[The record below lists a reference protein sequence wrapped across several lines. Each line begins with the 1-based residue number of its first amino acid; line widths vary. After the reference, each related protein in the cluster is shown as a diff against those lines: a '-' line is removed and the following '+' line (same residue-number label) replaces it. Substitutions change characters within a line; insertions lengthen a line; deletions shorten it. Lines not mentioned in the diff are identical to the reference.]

1 MTPLPR
7 NRSTFRLSLSV
18 IVLMLLI
25 AVFGA
30 TTSGASA
37 QDIATDTPT
46 ATDPTAA
53 PIVIIPIIADTTDIA
68 PTATTI
74 ETPTPAAPIVYVSPT
89 PLDGVDSGS
98 FTAIVIAGAGIILGL
113 IGAYAH
119 TQAKTIAALYQSM
132 PPALTG
138 TIGTGLEF
146 AHNRAA
152 ATVSP
157 LDDAALL
164 TLTNALGYTLVRL
177 ENGRLLLNP
186 PAPKPNPPPN
196 P

>member
-7 NRSTFRLSLSV
+7 NRSTFRLSLFV

-30 TTSGASA
+30 TASGASA
-37 QDIATDTPT
+37 QDIATDTPP

-68 PTATTI
+68 PTATII
-74 ETPTPAAPIVYVSPT
+74 ETPTPDATIVYVSPT
-89 PLDGVDSGS
+89 PLDGVDSDS

-113 IGAYAH
+113 IGAFAY
-119 TQAKTIAALYQSM
+119 TQGKTIAALYESM
-132 PPALTG
+132 PTALIG
-138 TIGTGLEF
+138 IIGTGLEF

-164 TLTNALGYTLVRL
+164 YFTDTLGYTLVRRD
-177 ENGRLLLNP
+177 NGRIILDP

>member
-1 MTPLPR
+1 MQR
-7 NRSTFRLSLSV
+7 NRSTFRLSLFV

-30 TTSGASA
+30 TASGASA
-37 QDIATDTPT
+37 QDYATARPLT
-46 ATDPTAA
+46 TDPTAA
-53 PIVIIPIIADTTDIA
+53 PIVIIPIIADTPDIA

-74 ETPTPAAPIVYVSPT
+74 ETPTPDATIVYVSPT

-113 IGAYAH
+113 IGAYAY
-119 TQAKTIAALYQSM
+119 TQGKTIAALYESM
-132 PPALTG
+132 PTALIG
-138 TIGTGLEF
+138 IIGTGLEF

-152 ATVSP
+152 ATASP

-164 TLTNALGYTLVRL
+164 YFTNTLGYTLERR
-177 ENGRLLLNP
+177 ENGRIILDP